1 MRPTRRILVSME
13 DQLHTHETF
22 GFVANCPAC
31 DHVAMVLQAKNLE
44 GALTPADVL
53 EMNQLLAV

>member
-1 MRPTRRILVSME
+1 ME

-22 GFVANCPAC
+22 GFVADCPAC
-31 DHVAMVLQAKNLE
+31 DHVAMVLQAKSAR